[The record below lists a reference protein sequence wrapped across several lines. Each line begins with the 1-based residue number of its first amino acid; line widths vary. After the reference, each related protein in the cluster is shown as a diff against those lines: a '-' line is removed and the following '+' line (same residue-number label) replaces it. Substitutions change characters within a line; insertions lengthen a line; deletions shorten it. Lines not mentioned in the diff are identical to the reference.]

1 MTSAAQQITQAAQ
14 IKYPELLHAI
24 VSGTSDAVYVKDTA
38 GKYLLFSE
46 SAQRITGKSPEE
58 VIGRDDTELFPQE
71 HARAMMAGDR
81 KVMATGCTETSED
94 TVVDRHGVT
103 RTFLSTKGPLYDQAG
118 NLTGTFG
125 ISRDITER
133 KFIEAQLKES
143 EERYRILVESSPE
156 AILLHRDGSLIFANG
171 AACSMLGA
179 QHPEELVGIP
189 VLSIVPAE
197 FRDLV
202 QERILRAESGAE
214 EVNLRVEQQV
224 LRLDG
229 TRVDVEAFGTHLTYQ
244 GRPAVQ
250 VILSDITA
258 RKQAELQQKESDT
271 RYRLLFE
278 NSMDAIFLTRPD
290 GKILDA
296 NPAACALFGMTRLE
310 LCRVHR
316 SQIIVES
323 DPRFAA
329 AYARRSRDGNVTCEL
344 SCRRSDGTQF
354 SAEVSSVIMEP
365 YGSFVILRDI
375 TERRMMEDALWEN
388 REQLKLFIRY
398 APAALGMFDSR
409 MCYLSASQRWL
420 DDYGL
425 GGADLAGRSHY
436 EVFPEI
442 GDAWREAHA
451 KGLAGEVLR
460 GEADRFERAD
470 GRVQWIRWEI
480 RPWYNSGGEVGGI
493 IIFSEDVSE
502 REALQAELI
511 KVKKL
516 ESLGILAGGIAH
528 DFNNILT
535 GILGNLSFARLFL
548 DQEHR
553 SALPLEQAEKAALRA
568 GELTKQLLTF
578 SKGGTPVK
586 KVVAVRPL
594 IEESLALVLSGAN
607 VKGVLEIPDSLHAV
621 EVDEGQMGQVFH
633 NLILNALQAMP
644 SGGTLTISA
653 ENAAQ
658 TAGEREGVPAE
669 HYVVL
674 SFADQGCGIPEEV
687 LPKIFDPY
695 FTTKARGV
703 GLGLASV
710 YSIVSKHGGRVEVK
724 SRQGSGTVFT
734 LLIPAVTARPAE
746 PVAEVEPLPAR
757 TGAAKPI
764 LVMDDEVLI
773 LDLTTQVLKH
783 LGYHVTTCTNGEEA
797 VVLYHRAQQGGTP
810 YLAAIM
816 DLTIPGAMG
825 GKEAARRILGIDPG
839 ARLIVSSG
847 YCNDPVMAE
856 YQKHGFCA
864 ALAKPYKGRDIARVL
879 AALE

>member
-1 MTSAAQQITQAAQ
+1 MTSADQQITKAAQ

-24 VSGTSDAVYVKDTA
+24 VSGTSDAVYVKDTT
-38 GKYLLFSE
+38 GKYLLFNE
-46 SAQRITGKSPEE
+46 SAQRITGKSHEE
-58 VIGRDDTELFPQE
+58 VIGRDDTELFPLE
-71 HARAMMAGDR
+71 HAQAMMAGDR
-81 KVMATGCTETSED
+81 KVMAARCTETSED

-133 KFIEAQLKES
+133 KAIEAQLKES

-156 AILLHRDGSLIFANG
+156 AILLHRDGSLIFANR
-171 AACSMLGA
+171 AACNLLGA
-179 QHPEELVGIP
+179 QHPEQLLGLPIFSLVP
-189 VLSIVPAE
+189 EE
-197 FRDLV
+197 FREQV
-202 QERILRAESGAE
+202 TLRSAPAESGAGQ
-214 EVNLRVEQQV
+214 VNPRVEQQV

-229 TRVDVEAFGTHLTYQ
+229 TRVEVEAFGTHLTYQ

-250 VILSDITA
+250 LILSDITA
-258 RKQAELQQKESDT
+258 RKLAELQQKESDT

-278 NSMDAIFLTRPD
+278 NSMDAICLTKPD
-290 GKILDA
+290 GRIQDA

-316 SQIIVES
+316 AQIIDES

-329 AYARRSRDGNVTCEL
+329 AYAQRSRDGNVTCEL
-344 SCRRSDGTQF
+344 NCRRSDGTLF
-354 SAEVSSVIMEP
+354 CAEMSSVIMEP
-365 YGSFVILRDI
+365 YGAFVILRDI
-375 TERRMMEDALWEN
+375 TERKKMEDALWEN

-409 MCYLSASQRWL
+409 MCYVSASQRWL

-425 GGADLAGRSHY
+425 KGVDLVGRSHY
-436 EVFPEI
+436 EIFPEI
-442 GDAWREAHA
+442 GESWREAHR

-460 GEADRFERAD
+460 CEADRFERAD
-470 GRVQWIRWEI
+470 GRVQWVRWEI

-535 GILGNLSFARLFL
+535 GILGNLSFARMFL

-553 SALPLEQAEKAALRA
+553 SALPLEQAEKAAMRA
-568 GELTKQLLTF
+568 TELTKQLLTF
-578 SKGGTPVK
+578 AKGGTPVK

-607 VKGVLEIPDSLHAV
+607 VKGVLDIPDSLHAV

-644 SGGTLTISA
+644 QGGTLSVSA
-653 ENAAQ
+653 ENAAP
-658 TAGEREGVPAE
+658 AGGEREGVPAQS
-669 HYVVL
+669 YVRL

-710 YSIVSKHGGRVEVK
+710 YSIVGKHGGWVEVT
-724 SRQGSGTVFT
+724 SRPGCGTVFT
-734 LLIPAVTARPAE
+734 LLIPSVTGQPDA
-746 PVAEVEPLPAR
+746 PVAEVEPPAVA

-773 LDLTTQVLKH
+773 LDLTTQVLSH

-797 VVLYHRAQQGGTP
+797 IGLYHRAQQLGTP
-810 YLAAIM
+810 FLAAIM

-825 GKEAARRILGIDPG
+825 GKEAARRILGNDPG